1 MDLSQG
7 DKDPEIIKISNH
19 HIKEE
24 NIDKDA
30 KSIIFNLH
38 DAGFEA
44 FIVGGF
50 VRDSL
55 LGLKPKDCDVVT
67 NATPEEVKNV
77 IPKTRIIGRRFK
89 IVHARSGRKIT
100 EISTF
105 RSSSQRTTKK
115 SGAGI
120 LLRDNNY
127 GTIEDD
133 AFRRDFT
140 INSLYLDVNSMEII
154 DFVGGFEDLRNK
166 ILRSIGDSSQRFRED
181 PVRILRAIRFKS
193 KLNLFLER
201 KLEKDLTKLSYL
213 LAEISS
219 GRKYEETLKMFLTG
233 NAESIMHEMQRYK
246 ITEYLLPLTKDFL
259 NAKKERKLI
268 FNALKNTDKRF
279 NENKTL
285 TPSFL
290 FAVLLWPALK
300 NKIGE
305 LNSKKIKIPK
315 ISQASNIIL
324 KRHNEHCFIPN
335 RIQKSIKETWE
346 MQIMLLRI
354 PEKSKI
360 TLKHPRFRAA
370 YDFLLLREKSGENLG
385 GAGDWWSKKYQS
397 KQSWILQK

>member
-7 DKDPEIIKISNH
+7 DKDPEIIKILNH

-30 KSIIFNLH
+30 KSFISNLH

-44 FIVGGF
+44 YIVGGF

-120 LLRDNNY
+120 LLRDNDY

-246 ITEYLLPLTKDFL
+246 ITEYLLPLTKGFL

-268 FNALKNTDKRF
+268 FNALRNTDKRF

-300 NKIGE
+300 NRIGE

-385 GAGDWWSKKYQS
+385 GAGDWWSKKIS
-397 KQSWILQK
+397 K

>member
-30 KSIIFNLH
+30 KSIISNLH

-120 LLRDNNY
+120 LLRDNDY

-246 ITEYLLPLTKDFL
+246 ITEYLLPLTKGFL

-300 NKIGE
+300 NRIGE

-385 GAGDWWSKKYQS
+385 GAGDWWSKKIS
-397 KQSWILQK
+397 K

>member
-7 DKDPEIIKISNH
+7 DKDPKIIKISNH

-30 KSIIFNLH
+30 KSIIVNLN

-55 LGLKPKDCDVVT
+55 LGLRPKDCDVVT

-233 NAESIMHEMQRYK
+233 NAESIMREMQRYK
-246 ITEYLLPLTKDFL
+246 ITEYLLPLTKGFL
-259 NAKKERKLI
+259 NAKKERRLI

-300 NKIGE
+300 NRIGD

-385 GAGDWWSKKYQS
+385 GAGDWWSKKIS
-397 KQSWILQK
+397 K

>member
-1 MDLSQG
+1 MDLSQA

-30 KSIIFNLH
+30 KSIISNLH

-89 IVHARSGRKIT
+89 IVHARSGRKVT

-127 GTIEDD
+127 GTIEED

-246 ITEYLLPLTKDFL
+246 ITEYLLPLTKGFL

-279 NENKTL
+279 NKNMTL

-300 NKIGE
+300 NRIGE
-305 LNSKKIKIPK
+305 LNSKKIKLPK

-385 GAGDWWSKKYQS
+385 GAGDWWSKKIS
-397 KQSWILQK
+397 K

>member
-1 MDLSQG
+1 LDLSQG

-30 KSIIFNLH
+30 KSIISNLH

-120 LLRDNNY
+120 LLRDNDY

-246 ITEYLLPLTKDFL
+246 ITEYLLPLTKGFL

-268 FNALKNTDKRF
+268 FNALRNTDKRF

-290 FAVLLWPALK
+290 FAVLLWPALR
-300 NKIGE
+300 NRIGE

-385 GAGDWWSKKYQS
+385 GAGDWWSKKIS
-397 KQSWILQK
+397 K

>member
-1 MDLSQG
+1 MALDQYN
-7 DKDPEIIKISNH
+7 KRPEIIKISHH
-19 HIKEE
+19 HIEAKQ
-24 NIDKDA
+24 IDKAA
-30 KSIIFNLH
+30 KSIINQLTA
-38 DAGFEA
+38 AGFEA

-50 VRDSL
+50 VRDSI

-67 NATPEEVKNV
+67 NATPDEIKTV
-77 IPKTRIIGRRFK
+77 IPRSRIIGRRFK
-89 IVHARSGRKIT
+89 IVHARAGRKIT

-105 RSSSQRTTKK
+105 RSSSQRETKK
-115 SGAGI
+115 SHKGL

-127 GTIEDD
+127 GNIEED

-140 INSLYLDVNSMEII
+140 VNSLYLDITKMEVI
-154 DFVGGFEDLRNK
+154 DFVGGFKDLQNN
-166 ILRSIGDSSQRFRED
+166 ILRSIGESSLRLRED
-181 PVRILRAIRFKS
+181 PVRILRAIRFKA
-193 KLNLFLER
+193 KLNLSLER
-201 KLEKDLTKLSYL
+201 ELEKEISKLAHL
-213 LAEISS
+213 LKEVSS

-233 NAESIMHEMQRYK
+233 NAESIMSEMQNYN
-246 ITEYLLPLTKDFL
+246 ITEYLLPLTKGYL
-259 NAKKERKLI
+259 GAKKDRRLI

-279 NENKTL
+279 HQNKTL

-290 FAVLLWPALK
+290 FSVLLWPALI

-315 ISQASNIIL
+315 ISKASNIIL
-324 KRHNEHCFIPN
+324 RRHNEHCFIPN

-360 TLKHPRFRAA
+360 TLNHTRFRAA

-385 GAGDWWSKKYQS
+385 GAGDWWTKKIS
-397 KQSWILQK
+397 S

>member
-30 KSIIFNLH
+30 KSIISNLH

-140 INSLYLDVNSMEII
+140 INSLYLDVNTMEII

-246 ITEYLLPLTKDFL
+246 ITEYLLPLTKGFL

-279 NENKTL
+279 NENMTL

-300 NKIGE
+300 NRIGE

-385 GAGDWWSKKYQS
+385 GAGDWWSKKIS
-397 KQSWILQK
+397 K

>member
-30 KSIIFNLH
+30 KSIIVNLN

-300 NKIGE
+300 NRIGD

-385 GAGDWWSKKYQS
+385 GVGDWWSKKIS
-397 KQSWILQK
+397 K

>member
-30 KSIIFNLH
+30 KSIISNLH

-120 LLRDNNY
+120 LLRDNDY

-246 ITEYLLPLTKDFL
+246 ITEYLLPLTKGFL

-279 NENKTL
+279 NKNMTL

-300 NKIGE
+300 NRIGE

-385 GAGDWWSKKYQS
+385 GAGDWWSKKIS
-397 KQSWILQK
+397 K

>member
-30 KSIIFNLH
+30 KSIISNLH

-89 IVHARSGRKIT
+89 IVHARSGRKVT

-246 ITEYLLPLTKDFL
+246 ITEYLLPLTKGFL

-300 NKIGE
+300 NRIGE

-385 GAGDWWSKKYQS
+385 GAGDWWSKKIS
-397 KQSWILQK
+397 K

>member
-1 MDLSQG
+1 MALDQYNKL
-7 DKDPEIIKISNH
+7 PEIIKISHH
-19 HIKEE
+19 HIEAE
-24 NIDKDA
+24 QIDKAA
-30 KSIIFNLH
+30 KSIINQLTA
-38 DAGFEA
+38 AGFEA

-50 VRDSL
+50 VRDSI

-67 NATPEEVKNV
+67 NATPDEIKTV
-77 IPKTRIIGRRFK
+77 IPRSRIIGRRFK
-89 IVHARSGRKIT
+89 IVHARAGRKIT

-105 RSSSQRTTKK
+105 RSSSQRETKK
-115 SGAGI
+115 SHKGL

-127 GTIEDD
+127 GNIEED

-140 INSLYLDVNSMEII
+140 VNSLYLDITKMEVI
-154 DFVGGFEDLRNK
+154 DFVGGFKDLQNN
-166 ILRSIGDSSQRFRED
+166 ILRSIGESSLRLRED
-181 PVRILRAIRFKS
+181 PVRILRAIRFKA
-193 KLNLFLER
+193 KLNLSLER
-201 KLEKDLTKLSYL
+201 ELEKEISKLAHL
-213 LAEISS
+213 LKEVSS

-233 NAESIMHEMQRYK
+233 NAESIMYEMQNYN
-246 ITEYLLPLTKDFL
+246 ITEYLLPLTKGYL
-259 NAKKERKLI
+259 GAKKDRRLI

-279 NENKTL
+279 HQNKTL

-290 FAVLLWPALK
+290 FSVLLWPALI

-315 ISQASNIIL
+315 ISKASNIIL
-324 KRHNEHCFIPN
+324 RRHNEHCFIPN

-360 TLKHPRFRAA
+360 TLNHTRFRAA

-385 GAGDWWSKKYQS
+385 GAGDWWTKKIS
-397 KQSWILQK
+397 S

>member
-1 MDLSQG
+1 LDLSQG

-30 KSIIFNLH
+30 KSIISNLH

-89 IVHARSGRKIT
+89 IVHARSGRKVT

-120 LLRDNNY
+120 LLRDNDY

-140 INSLYLDVNSMEII
+140 INSLYLDVNTMEII

-246 ITEYLLPLTKDFL
+246 ITEYLLPLTKGFL

-279 NENKTL
+279 NKNMTL

-300 NKIGE
+300 NRIGE

-385 GAGDWWSKKYQS
+385 GAGDWWSKKIS
-397 KQSWILQK
+397 K

>member
-30 KSIIFNLH
+30 KSIIVNLN

-55 LGLKPKDCDVVT
+55 LGLRPKDCDVVT

-246 ITEYLLPLTKDFL
+246 ITEYLLPLTKGFL

-300 NKIGE
+300 NRIGD

-385 GAGDWWSKKYQS
+385 GAGDWWSKKIS
-397 KQSWILQK
+397 K

>member
-30 KSIIFNLH
+30 KSIISNLH

-246 ITEYLLPLTKDFL
+246 ITEYLLPLTKGFL

-279 NENKTL
+279 NKNMTL

-300 NKIGE
+300 NRIGE

-385 GAGDWWSKKYQS
+385 GAGDWWSKKIS
-397 KQSWILQK
+397 K

>member
-30 KSIIFNLH
+30 KSIIVNLN

-246 ITEYLLPLTKDFL
+246 ITEYLLPLTKGFL

-300 NKIGE
+300 NRIGE

-315 ISQASNIIL
+315 ISQASKIIL

-385 GAGDWWSKKYQS
+385 GAGDWWSKKIS
-397 KQSWILQK
+397 K

>member
-1 MDLSQG
+1 LDLSQG

-30 KSIIFNLH
+30 KSIISNLH

-89 IVHARSGRKIT
+89 IVHARSGRKVT

-120 LLRDNNY
+120 LLRDNDY

-140 INSLYLDVNSMEII
+140 INSLYLDVNTMEII

-246 ITEYLLPLTKDFL
+246 ITEYLLPLTKGFL

-279 NENKTL
+279 NKNMTL

-300 NKIGE
+300 NRIGE
-305 LNSKKIKIPK
+305 LNSKKIKLPK

-385 GAGDWWSKKYQS
+385 GAGDWWSKKIS
-397 KQSWILQK
+397 K

>member
-1 MDLSQG
+1 MALDRYNKL
-7 DKDPEIIKISNH
+7 PEIIKISHH
-19 HIKEE
+19 HIEAKQ
-24 NIDKDA
+24 IDKAA
-30 KSIIFNLH
+30 KSIINQLTA
-38 DAGFEA
+38 AGFEA

-50 VRDSL
+50 VRDSI

-67 NATPEEVKNV
+67 NATPDEIKTV
-77 IPKTRIIGRRFK
+77 IPRSRIIGRRFK
-89 IVHARSGRKIT
+89 IVHARAGRKIT

-105 RSSSQRTTKK
+105 RSSSQRETKK
-115 SGAGI
+115 SHKGL

-127 GTIEDD
+127 GNIEED

-140 INSLYLDVNSMEII
+140 VNSLYLDITKMEVI
-154 DFVGGFEDLRNK
+154 DFVGGFKDLQNN
-166 ILRSIGDSSQRFRED
+166 ILRSIGESSLRLRED
-181 PVRILRAIRFKS
+181 PVRILRAIRFKA
-193 KLNLFLER
+193 KLNLSLER
-201 KLEKDLTKLSYL
+201 ELEKEISKLAHL
-213 LAEISS
+213 LKEVSS

-233 NAESIMHEMQRYK
+233 NAESIMCEMQNYN
-246 ITEYLLPLTKDFL
+246 ITEYLLPLTKGYL
-259 NAKKERKLI
+259 GAKKDRRLI

-279 NENKTL
+279 HQNKTL

-290 FAVLLWPALK
+290 FSVLLWPALI

-315 ISQASNIIL
+315 ISKASNIIL
-324 KRHNEHCFIPN
+324 RRHNEHCFIPN

-360 TLKHPRFRAA
+360 TLNHTRFRAA

-385 GAGDWWSKKYQS
+385 GTGDWWTKKIS
-397 KQSWILQK
+397 S